1 MHGARDDLFDEHT
14 DRRDRTERIGDSAMV
29 LRGFARS
36 RGEALLEAIDTV
48 TAAAPLRHLTTPGGY
63 GMSVA
68 MTNCGPLGWV
78 SDRNGYR
85 YSPVDPQDDRPWPE
99 MPAVFAR
106 LADAAARAAGYPG
119 MTPQA
124 CLINR
129 YRPGSKLSLHQDR
142 DETDMDSPIVSVSLG
157 VPGIFLFG
165 GPRRKDR
172 ASRLP
177 LHHGDVVVWGGPSRL
192 HYHGLA
198 TLRRDWHPLTG
209 EARFNLTFRRV
220 HAGEIQ

>member
-1 MHGARDDLFDEHT
+1 MHDFRDDLFDE
-14 DRRDRTERIGDSAMV
+14 DAGLADRTEAIGESAVV
-29 LRGFARS
+29 LRGFARP
-36 RGEALLEAIDTV
+36 GDEALLDAIDTV

-85 YSPVDPQDDRPWPE
+85 YSRLDPQNDRPWPE

-106 LADAAARAAGYPG
+106 LADAAAQAAGYRG
-119 MTPQA
+119 MAPQA

-165 GPRRKDR
+165 GRRRKVR
-172 ASRLP
+172 PSRLP
-177 LHHGDVVVWGGPSRL
+177 LYHGDVVVWGGASRL
-192 HYHGLA
+192 NYHGLA

-209 EARFNLTFRRV
+209 EVRFNLTFRRV
-220 HAGEIQ
+220 HAGEIE